1 MPSLRNADRACFPDP
16 EADDPIDDLDG
27 ESRGSWLGRSTSAW
41 AVEVRAFYNRN
52 LAALPPSIGQV
63 LCREI
68 HVDRSLAKHFELVIG
83 RFLQVLGA
91 MGLEYEPEGPE
102 GSRVD
107 WRAQFEDGSVSVEA
121 TLPLINAAVG
131 QTMKARQAAVGMAVR
146 EAPPGWLVWVR
157 HVPAIGPN
165 ESLQPLKR
173 LLRESYRSVPPATAK
188 RQFLISER
196 LDGERLEIALT
207 GKQDPTAPSSWG
219 GGTAVAFRDDTSD
232 VVAKAIEGK
241 RRQARGAAKPVLIAL
256 CADGHGVPDVEQ
268 FDRAL
273 LGHLD
278 WPDDGGELRFE
289 PDGAFGASPAGKE
302 PTFAGA
308 LLFANLGIL
317 GGADPILYLH
327 PRYRGS
333 MPAAMSGLRRRYGTE
348 SGVEESGPV
357 TEGLLDS
364 LGWPKSLRLCSD
376 PGTSGRTMGS

>member
-1 MPSLRNADRACFPDP
+1 MPSLRSDDPPCFPDP
-16 EADDPIDDLDG
+16 EADDPTDDRAG
-27 ESRGSWLGRSTSAW
+27 ESRGSWLGRSTSSW
-41 AVEVRAFYNRN
+41 AVEMRAFYNRN
-52 LAALPPSIGQV
+52 LAALPPSIAQV

-68 HVDRSLAKHFELVIG
+68 HADKSLAKHFELIVG

-91 MGLEYEPEGPE
+91 RGLEYEPEGSE

-107 WRAQFEDGSVSVEA
+107 WRAQFKDGSVSVEA

-131 QTMKARQAAVGMAVR
+131 QIMRSRQAAVNMAVR

-165 ESLQPLKR
+165 ESLQPFKL

-196 LDGERLEIALT
+196 LDGERLEIALS

-219 GGTAVAFRDDTSD
+219 GGTAVAFRDDTSE

-256 CADGHGVPDVEQ
+256 CGDGHGVPDVEQ
-268 FDRAL
+268 YDRAL
-273 LGHLD
+273 LGHLA
-278 WPDDGGELRFE
+278 WPAGGGALRFE
-289 PDGAFGASPAGKE
+289 RDGAFRASPAGKE

-308 LLFANLGIL
+308 LVFADLGML

-327 PRYRGS
+327 PRYRGP
-333 MPAAMSGLRRRYGTE
+333 MPGAISGLRRRYGTE
-348 SGVEESGPV
+348 SGVEESAPNR
-357 TEGLLDS
+357 EGILGS
-364 LGWPKSLRLCSD
+364 LGWPSPDAL
-376 PGTSGRTMGS
+376 

>member
-1 MPSLRNADRACFPDP
+1 MRSLRNADPPCFPDP
-16 EADDPIDDLDG
+16 EADDPTDDRPG
-27 ESRGSWLGRSTSAW
+27 ESRGSWLGRSTSSW

-52 LAALPPSIGQV
+52 LAALPPSIAQV

-68 HVDRSLAKHFELVIG
+68 HVDRSLAKHFELIVG

-91 MGLEYEPEGPE
+91 IGLEYELEGSE

-107 WRAQFEDGSVSVEA
+107 WRAQFKDGSISVEA

-131 QTMKARQAAVGMAVR
+131 QTMKARQAAVSMAVR

-165 ESLQPLKR
+165 ESLQPFRR

-188 RQFLISER
+188 SQFLISER
-196 LDGERLEIALT
+196 LHGERLEISLT

-219 GGTAVAFRDDTSD
+219 GGTAVAFRDDTSN

-256 CADGHGVPDVEQ
+256 CADGHGVSDVEQ

-278 WPDDGGELRFE
+278 WPADGGELRFE
-289 PDGAFGASPAGKE
+289 PDGAFRASPAGKE

-308 LLFANLGIL
+308 LVFANLGML
-317 GGADPILYLH
+317 GGSDPILYLH
-327 PRYRGS
+327 PRYRGL
-333 MPAAMSGLRRRYGTE
+333 MPAAISGLRRRYGTE
-348 SGVEESGPV
+348 SGVEECGPV
-357 TEGLLDS
+357 
-364 LGWPKSLRLCSD
+364 
-376 PGTSGRTMGS
+376 